1 MLYIIAAILSALI
14 IGGDQLAKLLVVNNL
29 TLGTEV
35 KSVIP
40 GVINFVYVQNEGGA
54 WGFLENNTWLLIGL
68 TVVIMLICMT
78 LLVKKGISDKIFF
91 FGIVCIMSG
100 GIGNLLDRI
109 LRKYVVDFIQFA
121 FFTSFPVFNV
131 ADMAICIGA
140 GLLVLYFIIDFAKDR
155 KAKREVAQIETLPQ
169 ETETAPQ
176 SETNEQNP

>member
-1 MLYIIAAILSALI
+1 MLYIIAALLSALI
-14 IGGDQLAKLLVVNNL
+14 IGGDQISKMLVVSHL

-54 WGFLENNTWLLIGL
+54 WGFLENNTFLLIGL

-78 LLVKKGISDKIFF
+78 LLIKKGISDKVFF
-91 FGIVCIMSG
+91 FGIVCILSG

-131 ADMAICIGA
+131 ADTAICIGA
-140 GLLVLYFIIDFAKDR
+140 GLLILYFIIDFIKDR
-155 KAKREVAQIETLPQ
+155 KAKREVAQHESLPQ
-169 ETETAPQ
+169 ESETAKQ
-176 SETNEQNP
+176 NEVN

>member
-1 MLYIIAAILSALI
+1 MLYIIAALLSALI
-14 IGGDQLAKLLVVNNL
+14 IGGDQISKMLVVSHL

-54 WGFLENNTWLLIGL
+54 WGFLENNTFLLIGL

-78 LLVKKGISDKIFF
+78 LLIKKGISDKVFF
-91 FGIVCIMSG
+91 FGIVCVLSG

-109 LRKYVVDFIQFA
+109 FRKYVVDFIQFA

-140 GLLVLYFIIDFAKDR
+140 GLLILYFIIDFIKDR

-169 ETETAPQ
+169 ESETAKQ
-176 SETNEQNP
+176 NEVN

>member
-1 MLYIIAAILSALI
+1 MLYVIAGLLTAIIIA
-14 IGGDQLAKLLVVNNL
+14 GDQITKALVISHL

-68 TVVIMLICMT
+68 TVVVMLICMT
-78 LLVKKGISDKIFF
+78 LLVKKGITDKVFF

-109 LRKYVVDFIQFA
+109 FRKYVVDFIQFA
-121 FFTSFPVFNV
+121 FFTSFPVFNI
-131 ADMAICIGA
+131 ADMAICVGA
-140 GLLVLYFIIDFAKDR
+140 GLLILYFIIDFAKDR
-155 KAKREVAQIETLPQ
+155 KARREVMSAQTVAAIETPAE
-169 ETETAPQ
+169 ET
-176 SETNEQNP
+176 SENGQNQ

>member
-1 MLYIIAAILSALI
+1 MLYIIAALLSALI
-14 IGGDQLAKLLVVNNL
+14 IGGDQISKMLVVSHL

-54 WGFLENNTWLLIGL
+54 WGFLENNTFLLIGL

-78 LLVKKGISDKIFF
+78 LLIKKGISDKVFF
-91 FGIVCIMSG
+91 FGIVCVLSG

-140 GLLVLYFIIDFAKDR
+140 GLLILYFIIDFIKDR

-169 ETETAPQ
+169 ESETAKQ
-176 SETNEQNP
+176 NEVN